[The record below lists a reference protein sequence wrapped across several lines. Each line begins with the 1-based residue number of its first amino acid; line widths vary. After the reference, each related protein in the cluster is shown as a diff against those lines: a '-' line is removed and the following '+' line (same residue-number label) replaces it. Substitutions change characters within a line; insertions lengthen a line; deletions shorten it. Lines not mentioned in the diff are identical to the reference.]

1 MSKSTP
7 CFKATGPAAASTGP
21 SMAGW
26 LFQVIVRS
34 PHAQLL
40 MAWICPPELL
50 FEPLADDTCRCSL
63 AEVTG
68 CVPVPVTLMR
78 RKVRFTGLASAT
90 RIVLAPAL
98 LVGLAAFTK
107 ASAVTVAAGAAGGQK
122 GGGPPTQTPPA
133 QVSAVV
139 HALPSLHGRV
149 FGAFTQPVAG
159 SQESVVHTFAS
170 LQLGGGPPTQ
180 TPPAH
185 ASAVVQAL
193 PSLQGRVFGVPPT
206 HAAAPSQV
214 LPLMQGLLAQAWPA
228 GSNWQVGEQQ
238 SPAMRL
244 PSSHCSP
251 RSTTPLPQM
260 WAILPMRTVNWL
272 VCTPPA
278 GKPGPW
284 TPKMFWPQGLPV
296 TVWGA
301 AGLPTKPAGGGGAT
315 AVRNG
320 PIRPVVSAVPNASA
334 GPAGPAGMRALSWVK
349 LTVPR
354 LSAWSTSTP

>member
-26 LFQVIVRS
+26 LFHVIVRS

-40 MAWICPPELL
+40 MAWICPPERLL
-50 FEPLADDTCRCSL
+50 EPVAEDTCRCSL

-98 LVGLAAFTK
+98 LVGLPEFTK
-107 ASAVTVAAGAAGGQK
+107 ASAVTVAGGAAGGGA
-122 GGGPPTQTPPA
+122 GGGVPTQTPAA
-133 QVSAVV
+133 QVSADVQG
-139 HALPSLHGRV
+139 LPAVHGRV
-149 FGAFTQPVAG
+149 LRAFTQPVAG
-159 SQESVVHTFAS
+159 LQESVVHTLPS

-185 ASAVVQAL
+185 VSAVVQAL

-238 SPAMRL
+238 S
-244 PSSHCSP
+244 
-251 RSTTPLPQM
+251 
-260 WAILPMRTVNWL
+260 
-272 VCTPPA
+272 
-278 GKPGPW
+278 
-284 TPKMFWPQGLPV
+284 
-296 TVWGA
+296 A
-301 AGLPTKPAGGGGAT
+301 ATR
-315 AVRNG
+315 V
-320 PIRPVVSAVPNASA
+320 ASA
-334 GPAGPAGMRALSWVK
+334 HGPR
-349 LTVPR
+349 
-354 LSAWSTSTP
+354 

>member
-1 MSKSTP
+1 MAGVMSNSTP
-7 CFKATGPAAASTGP
+7 CFKATLPTAASTGP

-26 LFQVIVRS
+26 LFRVIVRS

-90 RIVLAPAL
+90 SIVLAPAL

-122 GGGPPTQTPPA
+122 GGGPPTQTPTA

-139 HALPSLHGRV
+139 H
-149 FGAFTQPVAG
+149 
-159 SQESVVHTFAS
+159 
-170 LQLGGGPPTQ
+170 
-180 TPPAH
+180 
-185 ASAVVQAL
+185 AL

-238 SPAMRL
+238 SPATRL

-251 RSTTPLPQM
+251 RSTTPFPHTC
-260 WAILPMRTVNWL
+260 AILPMRTVNWL

-284 TPKMFWPQGLPV
+284 TPKTFWPQGLPV